1 MREADTVEIA
11 RRMVRLHGLRAQ
23 AIALERAEEVR
34 LTGDS
39 QALDRW
45 QAVYAAIC
53 DQRRSPRAR
62 ASLGTEAA
70 SRGA

>member
-23 AIALERAEEVR
+23 AIALERTEEVR

-53 DQRRSPRAR
+53 DQRRGPRAS
-62 ASLGTEAA
+62 AGLGAEEATRSA
-70 SRGA
+70 

>member
-23 AIALERAEEVR
+23 AIALEREKEVR

-45 QAVYAAIC
+45 QAVHAAIC
-53 DQRRSPRAR
+53 DQRRGARAR
-62 ASLGTEAA
+62 AGLGAEAA
-70 SRGA
+70 SRHI